1 MHDQEFGRAAEC
13 FLRIHW
19 DSSPARAEVDKGKHR
34 GVMQLQPKNGQ
45 DKFSEIVQVSFPGTI
60 GCSALSLFNHS
71 GTGNPCITGDDH
83 ETLLTACIA
92 ISAGRRWESRHCSRE

>member
-71 GTGNPCITGDDH
+71 GTGNLHHG
-83 ETLLTACIA
+83 
-92 ISAGRRWESRHCSRE
+92 G